1 MSYFLYNTK
10 KVFYRQVGRGK
21 PVVFLHGNAASS
33 GMFELLLPLYQEHFT
48 VILVDFLG
56 HGQSDRLEQFPADLW
71 FDEGLQTAALLEHL
85 GCPKADLVGTSGGAI
100 AALNAALE
108 RPDLI
113 GRVVADSF
121 EGRTLYPD
129 FSKNLLTERALARGD
144 ANARLFYEWCHGE
157 DWARIVDQD
166 TQTLVRFARSGL
178 PLFRKPL
185 DTLQNP
191 LLLMGSREDDMIPD
205 PLEEYLQIKKLVRR
219 CSVHVFETGGHPA
232 IASNAEEAARIITE
246 FLNR

>member
-1 MSYFLYNTK
+1 MSYFLYNAQK
-10 KVFYRQVGRGK
+10 IFYRRVGRGR
-21 PVVFLHGNAASS
+21 PVVFLHGNAAAS

-56 HGQSDRLEQFPADLW
+56 HGQSDRLEKFPVDLW
-71 FDEGLQTAALLEHL
+71 FDEALQTVALLEHL
-85 GCPKADLVGTSGGAI
+85 GCRQADLVGTSGGAI

-129 FSKNLLTERALARGD
+129 FSKNLLEERAFARGD
-144 ANARLFYEWCHGE
+144 ANSRLFFEWCHGE

-166 TQTLVRFARSGL
+166 TQALVQFARSGL

-232 IASNAEEAARIITE
+232 IASNAEEAARIIAG
-246 FLNR
+246 FLSR